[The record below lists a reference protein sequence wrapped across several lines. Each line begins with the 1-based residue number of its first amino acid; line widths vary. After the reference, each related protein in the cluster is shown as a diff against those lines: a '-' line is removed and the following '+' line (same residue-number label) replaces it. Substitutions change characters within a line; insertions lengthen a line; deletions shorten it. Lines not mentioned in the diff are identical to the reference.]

1 MARYNQPDLFA
12 EPEPDF
18 LADAPP
24 VTYRPE
30 PDMVRARLNRIL
42 AEARSA
48 ATLPWDRYRT
58 NLYRTI
64 VPQMT
69 LWLPDDEATQWRL
82 EFEME
87 MARLEEA

>member
-1 MARYNQPDLFA
+1 MARHAQPDLFA
-12 EPEPDF
+12 DAEPDL

-42 AEARSA
+42 AEARA
-48 ATLPWDRYRT
+48 ADVLPWDHGRT
-58 NLYRTI
+58 RLYRMI

-69 LWLPDDEATQWRL
+69 SWLPEDEAAQWCFDFETEMRRL
-82 EFEME
+82 E
-87 MARLEEA
+87 AA